1 MLVNAPPFVQGFILL
16 LSLLWWTGCSGV
28 SHQTQNKLKNNNK
41 SGEVAE
47 QGPKHVTRPE
57 PPTGSPPVFKSEAL
71 TLACTS
77 TGVNWS
83 YHGGKLLEHAQI
95 QVVFWG

>member
-1 MLVNAPPFVQGFILL
+1 MLVNAPPFVHGFILL

-28 SHQTQNKLKNNNK
+28 SHQTQNKLNNNNK

-57 PPTGSPPVFKSEAL
+57 PPTGSTPVFKSEAL
-71 TLACTS
+71 HWHAPQRAS
-77 TGVNWS
+77 TGATMVANCLS
-83 YHGGKLLEHAQI
+83 TLRFK
-95 QVVFWG
+95 